1 MAAWEIELEKALVA
15 AIEADAPL
23 VALLGS
29 GRVFARRPFRRAAYP
44 QLTFLC
50 RDESFPGLSG
60 GGRVDAH
67 LQLDI
72 WGRAGSSAAVRDAL
86 EALLDEGRRLRA
98 GHAASPV
105 TLQSWRCGE
114 FRYLRSE
121 ELPTGE
127 LTACGDS
134 SELFQ
139 RVTEWQIK
147 LYRVET

>member
-1 MAAWEIELEKALVA
+1 MAAWEIELEEALVA

-23 VALLGS
+23 VALLGA

-60 GGRVDAH
+60 GGRVDVH

-72 WGRAGSSAAVRDAL
+72 WGGSGDSAAVRDAL
-86 EALLDEGRRLRA
+86 EALLDERRRLRA
-98 GHAASPV
+98 GHVASPV
-105 TLQSWRCGE
+105 TLLTWRCGE
-114 FRYLRSE
+114 FRFLRSE
-121 ELPTGE
+121 ELPTGG
-127 LTACGDS
+127 LTADGDS
-134 SELFQ
+134 AELFQ
-139 RVTEWQIK
+139 RVTEWRVK